1 MFARSAL
8 VLLGLAA
15 VATASSVT
23 CTLDTTVGKCTGTCT
38 ATPSAPVKGAN
49 FTITATGNCAEDVT
63 TATYDV
69 QGTFA
74 GIPVLHVKG
83 NDACSATDFPV
94 GGALN
99 LGHMYI
105 NGAQCPVA
113 QGTALS
119 IVSQAFVSKLAPPG
133 TLKASLTAYDQAAS
147 ALLKIDFSIT
157 M

>member
-1 MFARSAL
+1 MFARSTLAL
-8 VLLGLAA
+8 LALAA
-15 VATASSVT
+15 VVTASSVT
-23 CTLDTTVGKCTGTCT
+23 CTLDTTVGTCTGTCT

-49 FTITATGNCAEDVT
+49 FTVTAEGNCAEDVT
-63 TATYDV
+63 SATYDV
-69 QGTFA
+69 HGTFA
-74 GIPVLHVKG
+74 GIPVLTVKG

-99 LGHMYI
+99 LGHMYVG
-105 NGAQCPVA
+105 GAQCPVTK
-113 QGTALS
+113 GTKLS
-119 IVSQAFVSKLAPPG
+119 IVSQAFISKLAPPG